1 MARGPAGRRRSLVPD
16 GDLNLLPLM
25 NIFIVLIPMLLLS
38 AVFLEIRAIEMAGGP
53 TSSAAVSPPEAL
65 DLAVRVT
72 AGDYVVTGEGLA
84 SREIPRGTPTTE
96 KPVADAASAELAR
109 VLGEIVAAHPDNRD
123 IRIVAG
129 AQTRYDEIVTLMD
142 IARAAG
148 LPQAALEGDESE
160 V

>member
-1 MARGPAGRRRSLVPD
+1 MARGHAGRKRSLNPE

-53 TSSAAVSPPEAL
+53 TSSAAQSPSEAL
-65 DLAVRVT
+65 DLAIRVT
-72 AGDYVVTGEGLA
+72 ADGYVVTGEGLA
-84 SREIPRGTPTTE
+84 SRAVPRGTPTTE
-96 KPVADAASAELAR
+96 KPVADASSAELAR

-129 AQTRYDEIVTLMD
+129 SRTRYDEIVTLMD

-148 LPQAALEGDESE
+148 LPQAALEGDGSE